1 MKMNNSLKH
10 TIYNECIR
18 LLEARI
24 SDYRI
29 AMNAAQEAANSDDKS
44 SAGDK
49 YETARAMGQLDRD
62 MNAKQLVEAQS
73 ELQSII
79 KIDLDYISESAQFG
93 SLIETSNGIYFIAV
107 GIGVL
112 EIEKQKIIVLSPK
125 SPLAKEMMSKKIG
138 NQFLF
143 NSKEFTVKNI
153 S

>member
-1 MKMNNSLKH
+1 MNNSLKH
-10 TIYNECIR
+10 KIYNECIR

-79 KIDLDYISESAQFG
+79 KIDLDYISESAQIG

>member
-1 MKMNNSLKH
+1 MNNSLKH
-10 TIYNECIR
+10 KIYNECIR

-62 MNAKQLVEAQS
+62 MNAKQLFEAQS

-79 KIDLDYISESAQFG
+79 KIDLDYISESAQIG